1 MCAFDT
7 NITNHYREVFVIVL
21 MPEVLKPTN
30 RKVSNE
36 WAAEYGF
43 NQIKCGNVTEV
54 KWYERFIKIQDRRF
68 KIMIELQITD
78 LAELHYG
85 DMSLIYWLSSFK
97 KDEKN
102 K

>member
-1 MCAFDT
+1 
-7 NITNHYREVFVIVL
+7 
-21 MPEVLKPTN
+21 
-30 RKVSNE
+30 
-36 WAAEYGF
+36 
-43 NQIKCGNVTEV
+43 
-54 KWYERFIKIQDRRF
+54 
-68 KIMIELQITD
+68 MIELQITD